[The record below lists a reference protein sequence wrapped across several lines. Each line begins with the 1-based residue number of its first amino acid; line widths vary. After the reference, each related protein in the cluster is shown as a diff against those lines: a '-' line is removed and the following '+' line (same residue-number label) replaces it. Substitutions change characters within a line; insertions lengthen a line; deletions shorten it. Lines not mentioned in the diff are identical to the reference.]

1 MSEIVC
7 VREKKSVRE
16 EEGEKLL
23 AENSVSFTRKTMIL
37 QRIIFF
43 FFCRKGSRTSVGIPF
58 RKKSTAYC

>member
-1 MSEIVC
+1 MCVSEIVC
-7 VREKKSVRE
+7 VRETERESVRE

-43 FFCRKGSRTSVGIPF
+43 CRRQ
-58 RKKSTAYC
+58 

>member
-43 FFCRKGSRTSVGIPF
+43 FFL
-58 RKKSTAYC
+58 

>member
-1 MSEIVC
+1 MKASAVSDIGPEECVCVSEIVC

-43 FFCRKGSRTSVGIPF
+43 FFL
-58 RKKSTAYC
+58 